1 MSKAVDR
8 ATAILV
14 YLEDQVD
21 AMVEMLM
28 DLASRESPS
37 DVPESQVGVQGQLT
51 KFLQEMDFRIRHVPG
66 RKTGGH
72 LFAVPINRDR
82 DMPVQLLVGHTD
94 TVWPLGT
101 TDSMPVVIENG
112 IVRGPGTFDMKGGIV
127 QAIFALRAIRS
138 LGFEF
143 PATPIWFINSDEEI
157 GSPESQRYVRMISQ
171 VAIRAFILEPGLGA
185 EGKLKTARKGVGR
198 FRILIH
204 GEAAHSGLDPTSGAS
219 AIQELANVVHQL
231 HGLTDLERGI
241 TVNVGVVQGGTRVNV
256 KAAEAEAEVDV
267 RVASMDDGEAV
278 THAIRSLTPRTPG
291 TSLEVLGGI
300 QAPPLERTPRNRR
313 LWEAARA
320 AGNRLGIELEEGT
333 SGGASDG
340 NTTSQYAATLDG
352 LGSLGDGAHA
362 LHEHVVAKALPSR
375 AALLAELLLSPV
387 SSGDEW

>member
-1 MSKAVDR
+1 MSKAGDR
-8 ATAILV
+8 ATEILA

-21 AMVEMLM
+21 AMIEMLM
-28 DLASRESPS
+28 DLASHESPS

-171 VAIRAFILEPGLGA
+171 AAIRAFILEPGLGT

-204 GEAAHSGLDPTSGAS
+204 GEAAHSGLDPTNGAS

-267 RVASMDDGEAV
+267 RVASMEDGAAV
-278 THAIRSLTPRTPG
+278 TRAIRGLTARTPG

-300 QAPPLERTPRNRR
+300 QAPPLARPPRNRR

-320 AGNRLGIELEEGT
+320 AGHRLGIELEEGT

>member
-1 MSKAVDR
+1 
-8 ATAILV
+8 
-14 YLEDQVD
+14 
-21 AMVEMLM
+21 MVEMLV
-28 DLASRESPS
+28 DLASHESPS
-37 DVPESQVGVQGQLT
+37 DVPESQAGVQEQLT
-51 KFLQEMDFRIRHVPG
+51 LFLQEMDFRVRHVPG

-72 LFAVPINRDR
+72 LFATPINRDR
-82 DMPVQLLVGHTD
+82 DKPVQLLVGHTD

-112 IVRGPGTFDMKGGIV
+112 MVRGPGTFDMKGGIV

-157 GSPESQRYVRMISQ
+157 GSPESQRFVRMISR
-171 VAIRAFILEPGLGA
+171 AAARAFILEPGLGTD
-185 EGKLKTARKGVGR
+185 GKLKTARKGVGR

-231 HGLTDLERGI
+231 HSLTNLERGI

-278 THAIRSLTPRTPG
+278 TRAIRGLIPRTPG

-300 QAPPLERTPRNRR
+300 QAPPLERTPRNRK
-313 LWEAARA
+313 LWEAALA
-320 AGNRLGIELEEGT
+320 AGSRLGIKLEEGT

-352 LGSLGDGAHA
+352 LGSVGDGAHA

-375 AALLAELLLSPV
+375 SALLAELLLSPV
-387 SSGDEW
+387 SPGDEW

>member
-1 MSKAVDR
+1 VSKAGDR
-8 ATAILV
+8 ATEILA

-21 AMVEMLM
+21 AMIEMLM
-28 DLASRESPS
+28 DLASHESPS

-101 TDSMPVVIENG
+101 TNSMPVVIENG

-171 VAIRAFILEPGLGA
+171 AAIRAFILEPGLGT

-256 KAAEAEAEVDV
+256 KAAEAEADVDV

-278 THAIRSLTPRTPG
+278 TRVIRGLTARTPG
-291 TSLEVLGGI
+291 TSLEILGGI

-313 LWEAARA
+313 LWEVARA